1 MTDLI
6 VHLLSP
12 AGDHVAVPAS
22 QLPLWERLGYAQRT
36 PAGQPTT
43 TADD

>member
-1 MTDLI
+1 MNDLI

-12 AGDHVAVPAS
+12 AGDPVAVPAS
-22 QLPLWERLGYAQRT
+22 QLPLWERLGYERRE

-43 TADD
+43 DE

>member
-12 AGDHVAVPAS
+12 AGVHVAVPAS
-22 QLPLWERLGYAQRT
+22 QLPFWERLGYVQRP
-36 PAGQPTT
+36 PAGQHTPT
-43 TADD
+43 DDE

>member
-1 MTDLI
+1 MNDLI

-22 QLPLWERLGYAQRT
+22 QLPLWERLGYVRRDT
-36 PAGQPTT
+36 AGQPTT
-43 TADD
+43 TND

>member
-1 MTDLI
+1 MNDLI
-6 VHLLSP
+6 VHLISP

-22 QLPLWERLGYAQRT
+22 QLPLWERLGYVRRT
-36 PAGQPTT
+36 PAGPTT

>member
-6 VHLLSP
+6 VHLTSL

-22 QLPLWERLGYAQRT
+22 QLPLWERLGYERRCPGGLA
-36 PAGQPTT
+36 TT
-43 TADD
+43 TDDE